1 MISKITYLF
10 TIFLIVLTAS
20 CSLLEKASIKQ
31 DEFLMEQ
38 AEKAI
43 QNSPQLQEI
52 DKVCKDIK
60 LPANSQFIWKGGLDD
75 EVITITYHY
84 FSNTEFR
91 EARSIFIDYFKAH
104 QWRLV
109 KETDSI
115 FQTLEFRND
124 KYRVNIQH
132 GGMGKRVNYS
142 FNCSILSSFIH

>member
-91 EARSIFIDYFKAH
+91 EARSIFIDYFKAN

-124 KYRVNIQH
+124 KYRVNIQY

-142 FNCSILSSFIH
+142 FNCSLLSSFTY